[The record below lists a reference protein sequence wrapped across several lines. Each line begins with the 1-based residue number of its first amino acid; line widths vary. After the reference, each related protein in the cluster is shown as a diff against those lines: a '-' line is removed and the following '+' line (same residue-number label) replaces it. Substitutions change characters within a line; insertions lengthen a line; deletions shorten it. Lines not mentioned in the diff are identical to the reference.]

1 MALKHKIKKTEYD
14 KLSDELKAEYIA
26 GEEDGEY
33 VLDVTGLPE
42 PEDTGPLKRS
52 LDRAREDLKKEK
64 AAKAELQSKLD
75 DMPNVDELKAT
86 HKAETSKLTKFVDKT
101 LRDAKALEIA
111 TKISTVPALL
121 APKIAERLSVDMT
134 GDEPKTVILGKD
146 GKPDAEMDFEK
157 LSQEFIAN
165 PDFKAIIVASK
176 AKGGGAAPG
185 GLKSSG
191 GGAPADDQDKKADL
205 SSMSGTDLA
214 ARIKAK
220 KEAAAEAQ

>member
-1 MALKHKIKKTEYD
+1 MALKHKIKKSDYD

-26 GEEDGEY
+26 GETDGEY

-52 LDRAREDLKKEK
+52 LERAREDLKKEK

-75 DMPNVDELKAT
+75 DMPDVEALT
-86 HKAETSKLTKFVDKT
+86 TQHKAETGKLSKFVDKT

-121 APKIAERLSVDMT
+121 APKIAERLGVDMT

-146 GKPDAEMDFEK
+146 GKPDAEADFDK
-157 LSQEFIAN
+157 LSQEFVAN

-185 GLKSSG
+185 ALKSSG
-191 GGAPADDQDKKADL
+191 GGAPADDDKKV
-205 SSMSGTDLA
+205 DLA
-214 ARIKAK
+214 SLDGKALAERLK
-220 KEAAAEAQ
+220 AQKQASAEAQ